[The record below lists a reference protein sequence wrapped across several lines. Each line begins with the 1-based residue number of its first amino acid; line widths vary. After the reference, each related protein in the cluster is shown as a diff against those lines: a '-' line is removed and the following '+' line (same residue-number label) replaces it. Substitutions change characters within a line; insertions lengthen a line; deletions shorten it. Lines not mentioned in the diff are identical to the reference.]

1 MFFFF
6 SFIYVAFFICLNYSI
21 FKFLE
26 SGFKQNKKLFYI
38 SVGSLVLLF
47 TFHKL
52 FHLHGMIQNEVLVL
66 LLIFSL
72 SQIILQFMFKL
83 LQYSMDNRIKSSNP
97 KLHESNF
104 YGIFVMIKGIM
115 IVYAFPVLMT
125 LFQIIV
131 ILSPEMQKDFYLK

>member
-6 SFIYVAFFICLNYSI
+6 SIIYITFFICLNYSI

-26 SGFKQNKKLFYI
+26 SGFKQNKKLLYI
-38 SVGSLVLLF
+38 SVGSLILLF
-47 TFHKL
+47 AFHKF
-52 FHLHGMIQNEVLVL
+52 FHVNGMIKNEVLVL
-66 LLIFSL
+66 LLFFSL
-72 SQIILQFMFKL
+72 SQIILQLMFKL
-83 LQYSMDNRIKSSNP
+83 VQYSMDNRMKISNSNLRE
-97 KLHESNF
+97 KNF
-104 YGIFVMIKGIM
+104 YGIFIMIKGII